1 MRGEKR
7 EREKWCFWEEGEGEG
22 TDADALGG
30 DFICAAF
37 PPASGE
43 QTSFAAVVG
52 GTQETGKQAGGQA
65 ALLLLSSPLLSLD
78 KVLPSSSRLD
88 IPLHSGIVIFLVL
101 QISSIYHK
109 KNRRTNTVEGIN

>member
-7 EREKWCFWEEGEGEG
+7 EREKWCFCEGEGEG
-22 TDADALGG
+22 TDADALEG

-52 GTQETGKQAGGQA
+52 GTQETGKQAGRQE
-65 ALLLLSSPLLSLD
+65 ALLLLSSPLPGQSPSLILTARYPAAFGD
-78 KVLPSSSRLD
+78 CHFFGVADLIDLP
-88 IPLHSGIVIFLVL
+88 
-101 QISSIYHK
+101 
-109 KNRRTNTVEGIN
+109 

>member
-52 GTQETGKQAGGQA
+52 GTQETGKQAGKQPF
-65 ALLLLSSPLLSLD
+65 SFSPLLSLD

-109 KNRRTNTVEGIN
+109 KNRRTNKVEGIN

>member
-22 TDADALGG
+22 TDALGG

-52 GTQETGKQAGGQA
+52 GTQETGKQAGRQA
-65 ALLLLSSPLLSLD
+65 ALPSPSLLSLD

-109 KNRRTNTVEGIN
+109 KNRRTNTVEGIK

>member
-1 MRGEKR
+1 MRGEKEKR
-7 EREKWCFWEEGEGEG
+7 ERVREKWCFWEEGEGEG

-52 GTQETGKQAGGQA
+52 GTQETGKQAGKQPFS
-65 ALLLLSSPLLSLD
+65 SSPLPGQSPSLILTARYPAAFGDCHFFGVTDLIDLS
-78 KVLPSSSRLD
+78 
-88 IPLHSGIVIFLVL
+88 
-101 QISSIYHK
+101 
-109 KNRRTNTVEGIN
+109 

>member
-52 GTQETGKQAGGQA
+52 GTQETDRQAGRQA
-65 ALLLLSSPLLSLD
+65 ALLLLSPPLPGQSPSLILTARYPAAFGD
-78 KVLPSSSRLD
+78 CHFFGVADLIDLP
-88 IPLHSGIVIFLVL
+88 
-101 QISSIYHK
+101 
-109 KNRRTNTVEGIN
+109 